1 MKQIL
6 KLRNLKVVFPT
17 GYGLIRA
24 VESVDLDIYDRECVA
39 LVGESGCGKSVTSQ
53 SVMRLIESPPA
64 LTRVD
69 AIEFNGRDIKNFTLK
84 QMQEIRGK
92 EISMI
97 FQDAMTSLN
106 PVMTVGNQ
114 IDEMYMRH
122 QGDGKKEARD
132 KTVKALELIGLPEP
146 KTRANSFPHELS
158 GGMRQRVLL
167 AMAFACM
174 PKLIIADEPT
184 TALDVTIQAQVLK
197 TLRGMQRGCGTSLLL
212 VTHDLSVVA
221 SVADTVYVMY
231 SGKIVEKAPVK
242 DLFSTPHHPYTVGL
256 MAAVPRLDAE
266 KKVFVQIP
274 GTVPHPAKKPSGC
287 YFHPRCQYASERCR
301 QEMPPL
307 RSLGAQREV
316 RCHHPLKTEKNPL
329 VAGRDSHA

>member
-1 MKQIL
+1 MEPIL

-17 GYGLIRA
+17 NFGLIRA
-24 VESVDLDIYDRECVA
+24 VESVDLDIGDRECVA

-64 LTRVD
+64 VTRVD
-69 AIEFNGRDIKNFTLK
+69 AIEFAGRDIKDYGPK

-92 EISMI
+92 EMSMI

-114 IDEMYMRH
+114 IDEMYRRH
-122 QGDGKKEARD
+122 QGDSKKAARQ
-132 KTVKALELIGLPEP
+132 KTVRALELIGLPEP
-146 KTRANSFPHELS
+146 TARANSFPHELS

-221 SVADTVYVMY
+221 SIADTVYVMY

-242 DLFSTPHHPYTVGL
+242 DLFTAPQHPYTVGL
-256 MAAVPRLDAE
+256 MAAVPRLTDE
-266 KKVFVQIP
+266 KRKFTQIP
-274 GTVPHPAKKPSGC
+274 GAVPHPARKPSGC
-287 YFHPRCQYASERCR
+287 YFHPRCDYATAECKK
-301 QEMPPL
+301 EMPPL
-307 RSLGAQREV
+307 VKSGADREV
-316 RCHHPLKTEKNPL
+316 RCFHPLT
-329 VAGRDSHA
+329 AGGRQ

>member
-1 MKQIL
+1 ML

-17 GYGLIRA
+17 NYGVIRA
-24 VESVDLDIYDRECVA
+24 VESVDLTIGDRECVA
-39 LVGESGCGKSVTSQ
+39 LVGESGCGKTVTSQ

-64 LTRVD
+64 ITRVD
-69 AIEFNGRDIKNFTLK
+69 SIEFDGKEIKDYTPK

-92 EISMI
+92 DMAMI

-122 QGDGKKEARD
+122 QGDAKKAARK

-146 KTRANSFPHELS
+146 ATRANSFPHQLS

-167 AMAFACM
+167 AMAFACL

-197 TLRGMQRGCGTSLLL
+197 TLRGMQQGCGTALLL

-221 SVADTVYVMY
+221 SSADVVYVMY
-231 SGKIVEKAPVK
+231 AGKIVEKAPVK
-242 DLFSTPHHPYTVGL
+242 ALFTSPHHPYTVGL
-256 MAAVPRLDAE
+256 MAAVPRLSDE
-266 KKVFVQIP
+266 KRKFTQIP
-274 GTVPHPAKKPSGC
+274 GTVPHPARKPSGC
-287 YFHPRCQYASERCR
+287 YFHPRCEYALEQCR
-301 QEMPPL
+301 KEMPPL
-307 RSLGAQREV
+307 RKIGPDREV
-316 RCHHPLKTEKNPL
+316 RCYYPLRVGGEE
-329 VAGRDSHA
+329 RE

>member
-1 MKQIL
+1 MKQML

-17 GYGLIRA
+17 NYGVIRA
-24 VESVDLDIYDRECVA
+24 VESVDLTIGDRECVA
-39 LVGESGCGKSVTSQ
+39 LVGESGCGKTVTSQ

-64 LTRVD
+64 ITRVD
-69 AIEFNGRDIKNFTLK
+69 SIEFDGKEIKDYTPK

-92 EISMI
+92 DMAMI

-122 QGDGKKEARD
+122 QGDAKKAARK

-146 KTRANSFPHELS
+146 ATRANSFPHQLS

-167 AMAFACM
+167 AMAFACL

-197 TLRGMQRGCGTSLLL
+197 TLRGMQQGCGTALLL

-221 SVADTVYVMY
+221 SSADVVYVMY
-231 SGKIVEKAPVK
+231 AGKIVEKAPVK
-242 DLFSTPHHPYTVGL
+242 ALFTSPHHPYTVGL
-256 MAAVPRLDAE
+256 MAAVPRLSDE
-266 KKVFVQIP
+266 KRKFTQIP
-274 GTVPHPAKKPSGC
+274 GTVPHPARKPSGC
-287 YFHPRCQYASERCR
+287 YFHPRCEYALEQCR
-301 QEMPPL
+301 KEMPPL
-307 RSLGAQREV
+307 RKIGPDREV
-316 RCHHPLKTEKNPL
+316 RCYYPLRVGGEE
-329 VAGRDSHA
+329 RE

>member
-1 MKQIL
+1 MEQML

-17 GYGLIRA
+17 DYGVIRA
-24 VESVDLDIYDRECVA
+24 VESVDLDIGDRECVA
-39 LVGESGCGKSVTSQ
+39 LVGESGCGKTVTSQ

-64 LTRVD
+64 ITRVD
-69 AIEFNGRDIKNFTLK
+69 SIWFNGQEIKDYTPR

-92 EISMI
+92 DMAMI

-122 QGDGKKEARD
+122 QGDSKKEARE

-146 KTRANSFPHELS
+146 RARANSFPHQLS

-197 TLRGMQRGCGTSLLL
+197 TLRGMQQGCGTALLL

-221 SVADTVYVMY
+221 SIADVVYVMY
-231 SGKIVEKAPVK
+231 AGKIVEKAPVK
-242 DLFSTPHHPYTVGL
+242 ELFTSPRHPYTVGL
-256 MAAVPRLDAE
+256 MAAVPRLTDQ
-266 KKVFVQIP
+266 KRKFTQIP
-274 GTVPHPAKKPSGC
+274 GTVPHPARKPRGC
-287 YFHPRCQYASERCR
+287 YFHPRCEHVTEQCR
-301 QEMPPL
+301 EEMPPL
-307 RSLGAQREV
+307 RPIGPDREV
-316 RCHHPLKTEKNPL
+316 RCFHPLKVGGAANE
-329 VAGRDSHA
+329 

>member
-1 MKQIL
+1 MEPIL

-17 GYGLIRA
+17 NYGVIRA
-24 VESVDLDIYDRECVA
+24 VESVDLDIGDRECVA

-53 SVMRLIESPPA
+53 SVMRLIDSPPA
-64 LTRVD
+64 VTRVD
-69 AIEFNGRDIKNFTLK
+69 SIEFDGREIKNYSPK
-84 QMQEIRGK
+84 QMQELRGK
-92 EISMI
+92 EMSMI

-114 IDEMYMRH
+114 IDEMYLRH
-122 QGDGKKEARD
+122 QGDSKKEARK
-132 KTVKALELIGLPEP
+132 KTVRALELIGLPEP
-146 KTRANSFPHELS
+146 RARANSFPHELS

-221 SVADTVYVMY
+221 SIADTVYVMY

-242 DLFSTPHHPYTVGL
+242 ELFTSPQHPYTVGL
-256 MAAVPRLDAE
+256 MAAVPRLTDE
-266 KKVFVQIP
+266 KRKFTQIP
-274 GTVPHPAKKPSGC
+274 GTVPHPARKPSGC
-287 YFHPRCQYASERCR
+287 YFHPRCEYSTKECTEKMPSLESSGKDR
-301 QEMPPL
+301 Q
-307 RSLGAQREV
+307 V
-316 RCHHPLKTEKNPL
+316 RCFHPLT
-329 VAGRDSHA
+329 AGGRAR

>member
-1 MKQIL
+1 MKQML

-17 GYGLIRA
+17 DYGVIRA
-24 VESVDLDIYDRECVA
+24 VESVDLDIGDRECVA
-39 LVGESGCGKSVTSQ
+39 LVGESGCGKTVTSQ

-64 LTRVD
+64 ITRVD
-69 AIEFNGRDIKNFTLK
+69 SIWFDGREIKDLSPK
-84 QMQEIRGK
+84 EMQEIRGK
-92 EISMI
+92 DMAMI

-122 QGDGKKEARD
+122 QGDSKSEARK

-146 KTRANSFPHELS
+146 EARANSFPHQLS

-197 TLRGMQRGCGTSLLL
+197 TLRGMQQGCGTALLL

-221 SVADTVYVMY
+221 SIADMVYVMY
-231 SGKIVEKAPVK
+231 AGKIVEKAPVK
-242 DLFSTPHHPYTVGL
+242 ELFTSPYHPYTVGL
-256 MAAVPRLDAE
+256 MAAVPRLTD
-266 KKVFVQIP
+266 KKRKFTQIP
-274 GTVPHPAKKPSGC
+274 GTVPHPARKPGGC
-287 YFHPRCQYASERCR
+287 YFHPRCEYATEQCKR
-301 QEMPPL
+301 EMPPL
-307 RSLGAQREV
+307 QPIGQDREV
-316 RCHHPLKTEKNPL
+316 RCFHPLMTGGAE
-329 VAGRDSHA
+329 RE

>member
-1 MKQIL
+1 MKQVL

-24 VESVDLDIYDRECVA
+24 VEGVDLDIGDRECVA
-39 LVGESGCGKSVTSQ
+39 LVGESGCGKTVTSQ
-53 SVMRLIESPPA
+53 AVMRLLETPPA
-64 LTRVD
+64 VIKVD
-69 AIEFNGRDIKNFTLK
+69 SIEFDGTEIKDCTPK
-84 QMQEIRGK
+84 EMQEIRGK
-92 EISMI
+92 EMAMI

-122 QGDGKKEARD
+122 QGDSKKEARE
-132 KTVKALELIGLPEP
+132 KTVRALELIGLPEP
-146 KTRANSFPHELS
+146 RARANSFPHQLS

-197 TLRGMQRGCGTSLLL
+197 TLRGMQQGCGTSLLL

-221 SVADTVYVMY
+221 SIADTVYVMY

-242 DLFSTPHHPYTVGL
+242 ELFTAPYHPYTVGL
-256 MAAVPRLDAE
+256 MAAVPRLDDE
-266 KKVFVQIP
+266 KRKFTQIP
-274 GTVPHPAKKPSGC
+274 GTVPHPARKPSGC
-287 YFHPRCQYASERCR
+287 YFHPRCQYAAEKCR
-301 QEMPPL
+301 KEMPPL
-307 RSLGAQREV
+307 RSLDGNREV
-316 RCHHPLKTEKNPL
+316 RCHYPLT
-329 VAGRDSHA
+329 AGGESHE

>member
-1 MKQIL
+1 MEQVL

-17 GYGLIRA
+17 DYGLIRA

-53 SVMRLIESPPA
+53 SIMRLIESPPA

-69 AIEFNGRDIKNFTLK
+69 TLEFNGRDIKDYTPK

-92 EISMI
+92 EMAMI

-106 PVMTVGNQ
+106 PVMTVGRQ

-122 QGDGKKEARD
+122 EGCSRKEARER
-132 KTVKALELIGLPEP
+132 TVKALELIGIPEP
-146 KTRANSFPHELS
+146 RERANAFPHQLS

-221 SVADTVYVMY
+221 AIADRVYVMY
-231 SGKIVEKAPVK
+231 AGKIVEKAPVRE
-242 DLFSTPHHPYTVGL
+242 LFTSPAHPYTVGL
-256 MAAVPRLDAE
+256 MAAVPRLNDA
-266 KKVFVQIP
+266 KKKFTQIP
-274 GTVPHPAKKPSGC
+274 GTVPHPVNKPQGC
-287 YFHPRCQYASERCR
+287 YFHPRCACASERCKK
-301 QEMPPL
+301 EMPPL
-307 RSLGAQREV
+307 ISLGDGREV
-316 RCHHPLKTEKNPL
+316 RCFHPFE
-329 VAGRDSHA
+329 AGREGVG

>member
-1 MKQIL
+1 MEQML

-17 GYGLIRA
+17 SYGVIRA
-24 VESVDLDIYDRECVA
+24 VESVDLDIGDRECVA
-39 LVGESGCGKSVTSQ
+39 LVGESGCGKTVTSQ

-64 LTRVD
+64 ITRVD
-69 AIEFNGRDIKNFTLK
+69 SIEFNGQEIKDFTPK

-92 EISMI
+92 DMAMI

-122 QGDGKKEARD
+122 QDISKKEARE
-132 KTVKALELIGLPEP
+132 KTVQALELIGLPEP
-146 KTRANSFPHELS
+146 RARANSFPHQLS

-167 AMAFACM
+167 AMAFACL

-197 TLRGMQRGCGTSLLL
+197 TLRGMQQGCGTALLL

-221 SVADTVYVMY
+221 TIADVVYVMY
-231 SGKIVEKAPVK
+231 AGKIVEKAPVK
-242 DLFSTPHHPYTVGL
+242 DLFTSPHHPYTVGL
-256 MAAVPRLDAE
+256 MAAVPRLTDQ
-266 KKVFVQIP
+266 KKQFTQIP
-274 GTVPHPAKKPSGC
+274 GTVPHPARKPNGC
-287 YFHPRCQYASERCR
+287 YFHPRCQYATEQC
-301 QEMPPL
+301 QTEMPPL
-307 RSLGAQREV
+307 RGIGKDREV
-316 RCHHPLKTEKNPL
+316 RCYHPLT
-329 VAGRDSHA
+329 AGGGNHE

>member
-1 MKQIL
+1 
-6 KLRNLKVVFPT
+6 
-17 GYGLIRA
+17 
-24 VESVDLDIYDRECVA
+24 
-39 LVGESGCGKSVTSQ
+39 
-53 SVMRLIESPPA
+53 
-64 LTRVD
+64 
-69 AIEFNGRDIKNFTLK
+69 
-84 QMQEIRGK
+84 
-92 EISMI
+92 MI

-122 QGDGKKEARD
+122 QGDSKKEARE

-146 KTRANSFPHELS
+146 RTRANSFPHQLS

-221 SVADTVYVMY
+221 SIADTVYVMY
-231 SGKIVEKAPVK
+231 SGKIVEKAPVR
-242 DLFSTPHHPYTVGL
+242 DLFISPHHPYTVGL
-256 MAAVPRLDAE
+256 MAAVPKLTD
-266 KKVFVQIP
+266 KKKTFTQIP
-274 GTVPHPAKKPSGC
+274 GTVPHPARKPSGC
-287 YFHPRCQYASERCR
+287 YFHPRCEYATERCKK
-301 QEMPPL
+301 EMPPL
-307 RSLGAQREV
+307 RSHGEGREV
-316 RCHHPLKTEKNPL
+316 RCFYPLT
-329 VAGRDSHA
+329 AGGKL